1 MGFRRRKVDVLCYV
15 LTDTGL
21 DECGDGE
28 GLKGGLVG
36 KERLSCGTGAGYFFL
51 AVIDGIYFC
60 PM

>member
-1 MGFRRRKVDVLCYV
+1 MDVLCYV